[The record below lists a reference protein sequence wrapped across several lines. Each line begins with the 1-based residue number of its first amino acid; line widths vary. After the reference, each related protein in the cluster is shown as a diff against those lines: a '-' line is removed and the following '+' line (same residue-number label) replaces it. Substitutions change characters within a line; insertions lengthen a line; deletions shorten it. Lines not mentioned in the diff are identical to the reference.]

1 MFFQFLTEMH
11 GSIRLVIIEDDKILL
26 QTYRQLIETD
36 VGIKVVNGYT
46 SFEHAERYI
55 VHDQPDVVLMDI
67 QLPGMTGI
75 EAIPIVKKLM
85 PRTHVLMLTVF
96 ESEEQ
101 ILKALSSGASGY
113 ITKDSS
119 SQKIIDSLW
128 EVRDG
133 GGPMSRNV
141 ARMVIRS
148 FQKSQDSPLSKRE
161 TEILRM
167 ISEGKKRSEIAEDL
181 FIELETVKTHIR
193 NIYVKLDVHSRST
206 AIHVARKNKLI

>member
-1 MFFQFLTEMH
+1 MH
-11 GSIRLVIIEDDKILL
+11 GCIRVVIIEDDKILL
-26 QTYRQLIETD
+26 QTYKQLIGEEE
-36 VGIKVVNGYT
+36 GITVVNGYT

-55 VHDQPDVVLMDI
+55 ANDQPDVILMDI
-67 QLPGMTGI
+67 QLPGMSGI
-75 EAIPIVKKLM
+75 EAIPLVKKQL

-101 ILKALSSGASGY
+101 IMQALSNGASGY

-133 GGPMSRNV
+133 GGPMSKNI

-148 FQKSQDSPLSKRE
+148 FQKNQDSPLSKRE

-167 ISEGKKRSEIAEDL
+167 VADGKKRSEIAEDL
-181 FIELETVKTHIR
+181 FIELETVKTHIK
-193 NIYVKLDVHSRST
+193 NIYVKLDVHSRAN

>member
-1 MFFQFLTEMH
+1 MH
-11 GSIRLVIIEDDKILL
+11 GSIRVVIIEDDKILL
-26 QTYRQLIETD
+26 QTYAELIGAEE
-36 VGIKVVNGYT
+36 GITIVNGYT
-46 SFEHAERYI
+46 SFEHAERHI
-55 VHDQPDVVLMDI
+55 THDQPDIILMDI
-67 QLPGMTGI
+67 QLPGISGI
-75 EAIPIVKKLM
+75 EAIPFVKKQL
-85 PRTHVLMLTVF
+85 PRAHVLMLTVF

-101 ILKALSSGASGY
+101 ILNALANGASGY

-119 SQKIIDSLW
+119 AQKIIDSLW
-128 EVRDG
+128 EVRNG

-141 ARMVIRS
+141 ARMVIKS
-148 FQKSQDSPLSKRE
+148 FQRNQQSPLSKRE

-181 FIELETVKTHIR
+181 FIELETVKTHIK

>member
-1 MFFQFLTEMH
+1 MH
-11 GSIRLVIIEDDKILL
+11 GSIRVVIIEDDKILL
-26 QTYRQLIETD
+26 QTYAELIGAEE
-36 VGIKVVNGYT
+36 GITIVNGYT

-55 VHDQPDVVLMDI
+55 THDEPDVILMDI
-67 QLPGMTGI
+67 QLPGMSGI
-75 EAIPIVKKLM
+75 EAIPFVKKQL

-101 ILKALSSGASGY
+101 ILKALANGASGY

-119 SQKIIDSLW
+119 AQKIIDSLW

-141 ARMVIRS
+141 ARMVIKS
-148 FQKSQDSPLSKRE
+148 FQKNLESPLSKRE

-206 AIHVARKNKLI
+206 AIHIARKNKLI

>member
-1 MFFQFLTEMH
+1 MH
-11 GSIRLVIIEDDKILL
+11 GSIRVVIIEDDRILL
-26 QTYRQLIETD
+26 QTYAALIGTGE
-36 VGIKVVNGYT
+36 GITVVNGYT

-55 VHDQPDVVLMDI
+55 THDQPDVILMDI
-67 QLPGMTGI
+67 QLPGISGI
-75 EAIPIVKKLM
+75 EAIPLVKKQL
-85 PRTHVLMLTVF
+85 PRVHVLMLTVF

-101 ILKALSSGASGY
+101 ILKALANGASGY

-119 SQKIIDSLW
+119 AQKIIESLW

-141 ARMVIRS
+141 ARMVIKS
-148 FQKSQDSPLSKRE
+148 FQKNQESPLSKRE
-161 TEILRM
+161 TEILKM
-167 ISEGKKRSEIAEDL
+167 ISEGKKRSEISRDL

>member
-1 MFFQFLTEMH
+1 MH
-11 GSIRLVIIEDDKILL
+11 GSIRVVIIEDDKILL
-26 QTYRQLIETD
+26 QTYAALIGEEE
-36 VGIKVVNGYT
+36 GITVVNGYT

-55 VHDQPDVVLMDI
+55 THDQPDVILMDI
-67 QLPGMTGI
+67 QLPGISGI
-75 EAIPIVKKLM
+75 EAIPFVKKQL

-101 ILKALSSGASGY
+101 ILKALANGASGY

-119 SQKIIDSLW
+119 AQKIVDSLW

-148 FQKSQDSPLSKRE
+148 FQKNDESPLSKRE

>member
-1 MFFQFLTEMH
+1 MH
-11 GSIRLVIIEDDKILL
+11 DSIRVVIIEDDKILL
-26 QTYRQLIETD
+26 QTYAALIGVEE
-36 VGIKVVNGYT
+36 GITIVNGYT

-55 VHDQPDVVLMDI
+55 THDQPDVILMDI
-67 QLPGMTGI
+67 QLPGISGI
-75 EAIPIVKKLM
+75 EAIPYVKKQL

-101 ILKALSSGASGY
+101 ILKALANGASGY

-141 ARMVIRS
+141 ARMVIKS
-148 FQKSQDSPLSKRE
+148 FQKNQESPLSKRE

-193 NIYVKLDVHSRST
+193 NIYLKLDVHSRST

>member
-1 MFFQFLTEMH
+1 MH
-11 GSIRLVIIEDDKILL
+11 DSIRVVIIEDDKILL
-26 QTYRQLIETD
+26 QTYAELIGAEE
-36 VGIKVVNGYT
+36 GIAVVNGYT

-55 VHDQPDVVLMDI
+55 AHDQPDVILMDI
-67 QLPGMTGI
+67 QLPGISGI
-75 EAIPIVKKLM
+75 EAIPFVKKQL

-101 ILKALSSGASGY
+101 ILKALANGASGY

-119 SQKIIDSLW
+119 AQKIIDFLW
-128 EVRDG
+128 EVKDG

-141 ARMVIRS
+141 ARMVIKS
-148 FQKSQDSPLSKRE
+148 FQKNQESPLSKRE

>member
-1 MFFQFLTEMH
+1 M
-11 GSIRLVIIEDDKILL
+11 L
-26 QTYRQLIETD
+26 QTYAELIGAEE
-36 VGIKVVNGYT
+36 GITIVNGYT

-55 VHDQPDVVLMDI
+55 THDEPDVILMDI
-67 QLPGMTGI
+67 QLPGMSGI
-75 EAIPIVKKLM
+75 EAIPFVKKQL

-101 ILKALSSGASGY
+101 ILKALANGASGY

-119 SQKIIDSLW
+119 AQKIIDSLW

-141 ARMVIRS
+141 ARMVIKS
-148 FQKSQDSPLSKRE
+148 FQKNLESPLSKRE

-206 AIHVARKNKLI
+206 AIHIARKNKLI